1 MLIVAKSLEEL
12 NFPELMKI
20 YVEGNRE
27 HGEEMWPDKT
37 EKEQLSLAE
46 QDFHSFLR
54 DRFFSKPEAVY
65 MIQEAE
71 GRYVSALRL
80 EPNRDG
86 LLLEALETLP
96 GERRKSYAVSLI
108 SAVQRW
114 LKARG
119 EVTLYSH
126 VSKRNEASLRTHRR
140 CGFEIYLDHT
150 VYQDGSRKDN
160 AYTLRCIVG
169 K

>member
-1 MLIVAKSLEEL
+1 
-12 NFPELMKI
+12 
-20 YVEGNRE
+20 
-27 HGEEMWPDKT
+27 
-37 EKEQLSLAE
+37 
-46 QDFHSFLR
+46 
-54 DRFFSKPEAVY
+54 
-65 MIQEAE
+65 MILEAE

-96 GERRKSYAVSLI
+96 EERRRGYAVSLI
-108 SAVQRW
+108 SSVQRW
-114 LKARG
+114 LKACG

-150 VYQDGSRKDN
+150 VYQDGSRNDT
-160 AYTLRCIVG
+160 AYTLRCVVG